1 MEKMKQILLAGMVT
15 VLILTQNWSNS
26 QAEADTISFALNNE
40 IQSIV
45 LNEPALKGSLAGI
58 SIRDQQSG
66 NIVYEH
72 IGNIRLAPASNM
84 KLLTAAVALSVLGED
99 YRFSTEVATD
109 GKIKNNILH
118 GNLYLKGKG
127 DTTLMADDLDQLART
142 LKNKGIQ
149 KVTGSLIYDTSWY
162 DSIPLSVDLAWSD
175 EATYYGAKISPLT
188 VSPTKEYDAGTVLIK
203 TAPAKKM
210 GASAI
215 LTAKPAT
222 NAITIINK
230 TKTVEKQGKKKL
242 RYTREHDGKKIIVS
256 GTIPIDASADSEW
269 ISVFDPS
276 KVAADLFQQSLTKQG
291 IQTYG
296 IHKGVTP
303 ELSTLM
309 ASQESIPLSKLLI
322 PFMKLSNNTIAE
334 TLLKEIGKVKRGKGS
349 FEAGIAV
356 VKEELKKFGLNP
368 DHMLIRDGSGI
379 SPIDFVTANDLS
391 LLLFHIQKKPWFPV
405 YLTSLPVSG
414 NTERLVGGTLR
425 YRLHSENT
433 KGKVRA
439 KTGSL
444 SAVSTLSG
452 YVESRSGK
460 KYIFSIL
467 LNHLVDDDKGK
478 QIQDKIVETLAA
490 Y

>member
-1 MEKMKQILLAGMVT
+1 MKQIILAVIIAA
-15 VLILTQNWSNS
+15 LIFSQNWSNNNNR
-26 QAEADTISFALNNE
+26 AEADTVSFSISKEL
-40 IQSIV
+40 QTIV

-58 SIRDQQSG
+58 SIRDQQNG

-84 KLLTAAVALSVLGED
+84 KLVTAAVALSVLGEN

-109 GKIKNNILH
+109 GKVKNNVLH

-142 LKNKGIQ
+142 LKKKGIQ

-162 DSIPLSVDLAWSD
+162 DSMPLSIDLAWSD
-175 EATYYGAKISPLT
+175 EAAYYGAKISPLT
-188 VSPTKEYDAGTVLIK
+188 VSPTKEYDAGTVLVE
-203 TAPAKKM
+203 TSPAPKA
-210 GASAI
+210 GSPAI
-215 LTAKPAT
+215 LAAKPAT
-222 NAITIINK
+222 KTVRIVNK
-230 TKTVEKQGKKKL
+230 TKTVEKQGNKKL

-256 GTIPIDASADSEW
+256 GTIPLDASADSEW
-269 ISVFDPS
+269 VSVFDPS
-276 KVAADLFQQSLTKQG
+276 KVAADLFQQALTKQG
-291 IQTYG
+291 IQTNG

-303 ELSTLM
+303 ELSTLI
-309 ASQESIPLSKLLI
+309 ASHKSIPLAEILI

-334 TLLKEIGKVKRGKGS
+334 TLLKEIGKEKSGKGS

-391 LLLFHIQKKPWFPV
+391 LLLFHIQKKPWFSV

-414 NTERLVGGTLR
+414 NKERLVGGTLR

-452 YVESRSGK
+452 YVESRSGQ

-478 QIQDKIVETLAA
+478 QIQDKIVEALAA
-490 Y
+490 H